1 MGLTQSINNG
11 FDGGVTGPVGPG
23 TGDVVGPA
31 SSTDNAIVRWDG
43 NTGKLIQNSVNLI
56 DDSGNTSINQLP
68 STAGSPVALQVNA
81 AAHTTLAASTEVIDV
96 QFNLG
101 RIVEHAA
108 GNYFIQRAIN
118 VQRPTYSFTAASA
131 LDNAATFLIEG
142 PPEQGTN
149 ASINAA
155 FGLGVSSSN
164 SSASSAFASLF
175 TWQGISDGTGNVG
188 LRSAIFVPPN
198 PVSLGNQNA
207 VMDSLAGVI
216 IAGPTATSSVAS
228 RIVSTAASL
237 LITNPPVAGA
247 NVIFSGLP
255 YSIFSQNGLVRFDG
269 TIWSNGTDGPVPT
282 SGDGTRFMWIPSKA
296 AIRAGHASGLE
307 WDTANIGQNSGA
319 IGLTV
324 AVSGQSSFAAGEQL
338 NVAGAYGFASGFQNS
353 ITGDSSSIFG
363 QANTIAGIACLVS
376 GDSNTVTGN
385 VNYAFGSVNSIT
397 GNGCLAIGGS
407 NTITGTSNFV
417 LAVSSTVDGIQNSA
431 FGANHNV
438 TAGNQTAVFGFQH
451 TVTGSGNAVLGFT
464 NSVSGSNSCVAG
476 ANDSVTGDS
485 NAIFGNNHVIV
496 GSVNCAVG
504 TNQSITGDTNFCSGS
519 ANAITGTASFCFGQQ
534 NNISA
539 NSSYGIGENLTIS
552 AGSVFAVNLD
562 SGTPVVVSL
571 PQIFSFLG
579 GQFCINSVVPF
590 GRAYIFDGSDLECL
604 FLETH
609 SNTVATTLVLKHGR
623 AANNPL
629 VNADVVSDIVSRGTL
644 TGGTSDLSN
653 IQTVYT
659 GDSTTQFAKIEF
671 KTAQGAA
678 PVLAQTIS
686 ENGDVVTENFT
697 QLGTGNPLIKVTTVS
712 GVTAALIGG
721 TTIVNLPAD
730 VTDSKILSVSVLVEY
745 APNSYIPNAY
755 EAAAGYRFDFY
766 TVAGIPA
773 QLVVVLDPVNSGNIL
788 GVNFK
793 AAITYIK

>member
-1 MGLTQSINNG
+1 MGLTQSISNG

-56 DDSGNTSINQLP
+56 DDSGNTSINQL
-68 STAGSPVALQVNA
+68 TATGGSPVALQVNA

-101 RIVEHAA
+101 RTVEHSA
-108 GNYFIQRAIN
+108 GNYFIQRAVSI
-118 VQRPTYSFTAASA
+118 QRPTYSFTGPSA
-131 LDNAATFLIEG
+131 LDNAGTVVIDG
-142 PPEQGTN
+142 PPEQGVN

-155 FGLGVSSSN
+155 FGLAVG
-164 SSASSAFASLF
+164 SSASGASAAFAGQF
-175 TWQGISDGTGNVG
+175 TWQGISAGTGNAG
-188 LRSAIFVPPN
+188 LRSALFIPPN
-198 PVSLGNQNA
+198 PVDLGDQNA
-207 VMDSLAGVI
+207 TLDVFAGIILAG
-216 IAGPTATSSVAS
+216 ASPTSSVAS
-228 RIVSTAASL
+228 RIVNTAASL
-237 LITNPPVAGA
+237 LIANPPVAGA

-296 AIRAGHASGLE
+296 ALRAGHATGGE

-319 IGLTV
+319 IGITV

-338 NVAGAYGFASGFQNS
+338 TVGGDFSFAAGFNNITAGNVNA
-353 ITGDSSSIFG
+353 IFG
-363 QANTIAGIACLVS
+363 QNNSIDGIACLVA
-376 GDSNTVTGN
+376 GDSNIITGN
-385 VNYAFGSVNSIT
+385 VNYAFGSVINIT
-397 GNGCLAIGGS
+397 GNGCFSVGGS
-407 NTITGTSNFV
+407 NTLTGTSNFV

-451 TVTGSGNAVLGFT
+451 TVTGSSNAVLGFE
-464 NSVSGSNSCVAG
+464 NVVS
-476 ANDSVTGDS
+476 
-485 NAIFGNNHVIV
+485 
-496 GSVNCAVG
+496 
-504 TNQSITGDTNFCSGS
+504 GDTNFCAGS
-519 ANAITGTASFCFGQQ
+519 ANGITGTTSFCFGQQ
-534 NNISA
+534 NNIVASG
-539 NSSYGIGENLTIS
+539 SYGIGEKLTIS
-552 AGSVFAVNLD
+552 AASVFAVNLD
-562 SGTPVVVSL
+562 AAVPVVVSL
-571 PQIFSFLG
+571 PKVFSFLG
-579 GQFCINSVVPF
+579 GQFCINSVVPY

-653 IQTVYT
+653 IQTVYV

-686 ENGDVVTENFT
+686 ENGDIVTENFT
-697 QLGTGNPLIKVTTVS
+697 QLGAGNPLIKVTTVS
-712 GVTAALIGG
+712 GVTAGIVGG
-721 TTIVNLPAD
+721 FTIVNLPTD
-730 VTDSKILSVSVLVEY
+730 VIDANIISISVLVEY
-745 APNSYIPNAY
+745 ASNAFIGNAF
-755 EAAAGYRFDFY
+755 ETAAGFRFDYY
-766 TVAGIPA
+766 TISGAPA
-773 QLVVVLDPVNSGNIL
+773 QLVVQLDPVNSGAIL
-788 GVNFK
+788 GLNFR
-793 AAITYIK
+793 ATITYIK